1 MRSRTSPPHS
11 VKDVL
16 SHARPGLSHVTEQL
30 QRQNF
35 WHSWLAQRLPAEIL
49 TRISGLAEQR
59 GTLVVFAEGP
69 AWGPRVRY
77 AVLELEAEIRA
88 AAAVT
93 RVEVRVL
100 PRNSAR

>member
-1 MRSRTSPPHS
+1 MRSGTSPAYS

-16 SHARPGLSHVTEQL
+16 SRAAPGLSRVTEQL
-30 QRQNF
+30 RRQNF

-69 AWGPRVRY
+69 VWGPRVRY
-77 AVLELEAEIRA
+77 AVLELEAEICA
-88 AAAVT
+88 AGAAVT

-100 PRNSAR
+100 PRGR